1 MLYAIALTLLA
12 QMAAPQGPATVDVR
26 LVSDEAD
33 AVVAIL
39 RLRQAGRPPADS
51 DWQRLFSSAGY
62 RALARRETSFK
73 RPFSD
78 DRFKAFVLSDSLL
91 ARAPGVIAT
100 LDAWR
105 HIDVH
110 GAANLALAYLPA
122 GTPLHSTVFFE
133 IKPQGNSFVFDLDGQ
148 RAIFLNVDPS
158 KSGPQVENTVA
169 HELHH
174 VGITAA
180 CPDTGA
186 VRDSAVWRTEQWMT
200 GFGEGLA
207 MLAAAGGPDVDPH
220 ALDDSA
226 TRARWTHDVSNFNG
240 DLARVQTF
248 FFDILDHRIPT
259 DSILP
264 HGMSF
269 FGIQGPWYTVGWRM
283 AVTVEKAYGRPRLI
297 GALCTPARFLA
308 TYDQAVRDTHRTA
321 ELAMWSDSLFEKLQV
336 H

>member
-1 MLYAIALTLLA
+1 MLHAATLALLI
-12 QMAAPQGPATVDVR
+12 QAASPQIPALDVR
-26 LVSDEAD
+26 LVTDEAD

-39 RLRQAGRPPADS
+39 RRRQAGRAPTDAD
-51 DWQRLFSSAGY
+51 WLRLFSSAGY

-73 RPFSD
+73 RPFSE
-78 DRFKAFVLSDSLL
+78 DRFRAFVLSDSLL
-91 ARAPGVIAT
+91 ARAPQIIAT

-110 GAANLALAYLPA
+110 DAAALALAYLPP

-133 IKPQGNSFVFDLDGQ
+133 IKPQGNSFVFDLDGE
-148 RAIFLNVDPS
+148 RAIFLYVDPS
-158 KSGPQVENTVA
+158 KGGPQTENTMA

-200 GFGEGLA
+200 GFGEGYA

-226 TRARWTHDVSNFNG
+226 TRARWNHDAGNFNA
-240 DLARVQTF
+240 DLARVQAF

-259 DSILP
+259 DSIAE

-269 FGIQGPWYTVGWRM
+269 FGIQGPWYTVGWQM
-283 AVTVEKAYGRPRLI
+283 AVVVEKTYGRPRLI
-297 GALCTPARFLA
+297 SEMCTPARFLA
-308 TYDQAVRDTHRTA
+308 TYDQAVRETHRTA
-321 ELAMWSDSLFEKLQV
+321 QLATWSDSLFEKLRP